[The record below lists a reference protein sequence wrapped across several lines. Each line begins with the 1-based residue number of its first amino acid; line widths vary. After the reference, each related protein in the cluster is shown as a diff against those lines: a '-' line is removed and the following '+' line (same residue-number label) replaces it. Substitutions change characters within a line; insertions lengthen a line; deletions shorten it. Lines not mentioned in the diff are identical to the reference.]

1 MGAAFGLPFS
11 STDKVP
17 RPSLFYRTV
26 CMRAGM
32 ADCNNLSSLTPY
44 ETYRCFVD
52 ADAWKVIQRNGQKMW
67 ADFSGTTN
75 GEWLGITLALVT
87 IPAQFA
93 SYILPLYFVARV
105 FNRARRHGDV
115 TATAKQ
121 KASKTR
127 WGWYLIVCGSIM
139 AFGFHQDKFMLYQ
152 GTWEILCGVAIFLFG
167 DSFWASP
174 ESYQTKE
181 FVREGIGGGSTFTGD
196 EGR

>member
-1 MGAAFGLPFS
+1 
-11 STDKVP
+11 
-17 RPSLFYRTV
+17 
-26 CMRAGM
+26 M
-32 ADCNNLSSLTPY
+32 ADCNNLSNLTPY
-44 ETYRCFVD
+44 ETYRCLVD

-93 SYILPLYFVARV
+93 SYILPLYFIARV

-127 WGWYLIVCGSIM
+127 WGWYLIVCDHGVWVSPGQIH
-139 AFGFHQDKFMLYQ
+139 ALSGDVGDPL
-152 GTWEILCGVAIFLFG
+152 WCGHL
-167 DSFWASP
+167 P
-174 ESYQTKE
+174 
-181 FVREGIGGGSTFTGD
+181 VR
-196 EGR
+196 